1 MDMDQAVKT
10 RNPAEAASG
19 SATTGRD
26 TDINALPLGHALH
39 EYRIESVLGSGGFGV
54 TYLARDTHLNWRV
67 AIKEFFPC
75 NIAVRAQD
83 HSVRPHSSTLAES
96 FQSGLQQFLDEARAL
111 ASFRHPN
118 IVRVLRFFEI
128 NNTAY
133 MVMEY
138 EQGHALHQ
146 WVRVKGSP
154 DRPTVLNIVRPLL
167 DGLEV
172 VHSAGFLHRDIK
184 PGNIFI
190 RTDQSPVLLDFG
202 SARNLTTRSGD
213 TITAIVTPGYAPF
226 EQYHSHG
233 HQGPWSDIYSLGAVM
248 YWMVTGQKPVE
259 APARVKQDILPP
271 AQEIANHTVYGSAL
285 LKAID
290 WALNPSEEERPPSIG
305 AFQAALLGDE
315 PRPWPMAA
323 PVPVKS
329 VDPDIITR
337 VESALVEYVGPLAKL
352 MVRKA
357 AQEADGVRDLCRV
370 LSREVLVEEH
380 KRAFLKAVADLLKDP
395 EEGPTTAPAGGSATR
410 REVTAKELVAAEKR
424 LAGYIGPVAHV
435 LVKKAAVDCPSL
447 RTLYERLAGEIER
460 PSDRDRFLASMDEAK
475 RA

>member
-1 MDMDQAVKT
+1 MDMDQAIKT
-10 RNPAEAASG
+10 RNPADVASG
-19 SATTGRD
+19 AGATSRD
-26 TDINALPLGHALH
+26 THITALPLGHDLH

-54 TYLARDTHLNWRV
+54 TYLAHDTHLNWKV

-75 NIAVRAQD
+75 NIAVRIQD
-83 HSVRPHSSTLAES
+83 HSVRPHSPTVAES
-96 FQSGLQQFLDEARAL
+96 FQAGLQQFLDEARSL

-138 EQGHALHQ
+138 EQGHPLHQ
-146 WVRVKGSP
+146 WTGVNGPP
-154 DRPTVLNIVRPLL
+154 DRQGVLSIVRPLL

-184 PGNIFI
+184 PGNILI

-259 APARVKQDILPP
+259 APARVKQDILAR
-271 AQEIANHTVYGSAL
+271 AQDIGDPGVYGPTL
-285 LKAID
+285 LKVID
-290 WALNPSEEERPPSIG
+290 WALTPNEDRRPQSIG
-305 AFQAALLGDE
+305 ELRFALLGEE
-315 PRPWPMAA
+315 PRPWPMATPA
-323 PVPVKS
+323 PVKT
-329 VDPDIITR
+329 VDPDIMTR
-337 VESALVEYVGPLAKL
+337 LENSLVEYVGPLAKL
-352 MVRKA
+352 MVKKA
-357 AQEADGVRDLCRV
+357 AQEADDVRELCRV
-370 LSREVLVEEH
+370 LAREIMVEED
-380 KRAFLKAVADLLKDP
+380 KRAFLNAVADLWRAPRGGQTSTLVGRSAKRRKV
-395 EEGPTTAPAGGSATR
+395 TT
-410 REVTAKELVAAEKR
+410 KELVEAEKR
-424 LAGYIGPVAHV
+424 LADYIGPVAHV
-435 LVKKAAVDCPSL
+435 LVKKAAVDCPGV
-447 RTLYERLAGEIER
+447 RTLYERLAAHLEK
-460 PSDRDRFLASMDEAK
+460 PHDRDRFLAILDDAP
-475 RA
+475 

>member
-19 SATTGRD
+19 SAATGRG

-54 TYLARDTHLNWRV
+54 TYLAHDTHLNWRV

-75 NIAVRAQD
+75 NIAVRTQD

-146 WVRVKGSP
+146 WVRVEGRP
-154 DRPTVLNIVRPLL
+154 DRQAVLTIVRPLL

-248 YWMVTGQKPVE
+248 YWMVAGQKPVE

-271 AQEIANHTVYGSAL
+271 AQEIADHTVYGSAL

-290 WALNPSEEERPPSIG
+290 WALNPSEDERPQSIG
-305 AFQAALLGDE
+305 AFRAALLGEE
-315 PRPWPMAA
+315 PRPWPMATPA
-323 PVPVKS
+323 PVKT
-329 VDPDIITR
+329 VDPDIMTR
-337 VESALVEYVGPLAKL
+337 LESTLVEYVGPLAKL
-352 MVRKA
+352 MVKKA
-357 AQEADGVRDLCRV
+357 AQEADDVKDLC
-370 LSREVLVEEH
+370 LTLGREILVEEH
-380 KRAFLKAVADLLKDP
+380 KRAFLNTVADLWR
-395 EEGPTTAPAGGSATR
+395 APRGETGSALVGGSATR
-410 REVTAKELVAAEKR
+410 REVTRKELVEAEKR
-424 LAGYIGPVAHV
+424 LAESIGPVAHV
-435 LVKKAAVDCPSL
+435 LVKKAAVDCPDV
-447 RTLYERLAGEIER
+447 RTLYERLAAHIEK
-460 PSDRDRFLASMDEAK
+460 PDDRDRFLANLADAP
-475 RA
+475 